1 MRFHFRQFLRAIML
15 ASFSLFFIRLH
26 VTDEITKYVNPKYTV
41 MSQIAAGI
49 FVLLLFIQIFRI
61 WEPND
66 HTHCHAGCEHH
77 HHSHVGAGKR
87 ISFFII
93 LFPLLVGFAF
103 PPAVLNASLAEKK
116 GTVLPQPHKSQQQD
130 SLPAIDHNK
139 ALPNDNYF
147 SQGEYHQR
155 MEQLKKQNVIEMKED
170 VFAPYYEEIENHPK
184 SYRGK
189 KIKVSGFVYKE
200 AGLSPHQLVISRFLI
215 THCLADASIIGILTE
230 FEKAS
235 LYKPNTWM
243 EIEGTLQITKYNG
256 VEVPVIKADKW
267 KVIPQ
272 PSQPYIYPVLIKI
285 L

>member
-1 MRFHFRQFLRAIML
+1 MRFHFQQFLRAIIL
-15 ASFSLFFIRLH
+15 AGFSLFFIRLH
-26 VTDEITKYVNPKYTV
+26 VTDEITKYVNPKYV
-41 MSQIAAGI
+41 MMSQIAAGI
-49 FVLLLFIQIFRI
+49 FVLLLLIQIFRI
-61 WEPND
+61 WEPD
-66 HTHCHAGCEHH
+66 GHPHCHAGCGHD
-77 HHSHVGAGKR
+77 HHSHVGVGKR
-87 ISFFII
+87 VSFFII

-116 GTVLPQPHKSQQQD
+116 GTVLPPARASQQQD
-130 SLPAIDHNK
+130 SLSAIDHQK
-139 ALPNDNYF
+139 ALPNDNYL
-147 SQGEYHQR
+147 SQAEYKQK
-155 MEQLKKQNVIEMKED
+155 MERLKNQTVIVMNEE
-170 VFAPYYEEIENHPK
+170 VFAPYYEEMQNHPE

-200 AGLSPHQLVISRFLI
+200 AGLSSHQLVISRFLI
-215 THCLADASIIGILTE
+215 THCLADASVIGFLTE

-235 LYKPNTWM
+235 QYQPDTWM
-243 EIEGTLQITKYNG
+243 EIEGTLQITTYNG

>member
-1 MRFHFRQFLRAIML
+1 MRFHFRQFLQAIML

-26 VTDEITKYVNPKYTV
+26 VTDEITKYVNPKYTA

-66 HTHCHAGCEHH
+66 HTHCHAGCEHD
-77 HHSHVGAGKR
+77 HHSNVGVGKR

-116 GTVLPQPHKSQQQD
+116 GTVLPQARESQQQD
-130 SLPAIDHNK
+130 SLPAIDHQK
-139 ALPNDNYF
+139 ALPNDNYL
-147 SQGEYHQR
+147 SQGEYNQR
-155 MEQLKKQNVIEMKED
+155 MEQLKKQNVIEMNED

-215 THCLADASIIGILTE
+215 THCLADASVIGILTE

-235 LYKPNTWM
+235 LYQPDTWM

-267 KVIPQ
+267 KVIRQ
-272 PSQPYIYPVLIKI
+272 PSQPYVYPVLIKI